1 MICDTCTKQPE
12 CRTLPAVVD
21 GRELCGYYNP
31 TTNEIDKRILDLKS
45 DIQKHKECADQTVK
59 ADKGK
64 PPICLLDRDFL
75 EGTAQVMAFGAGK
88 YSRNAWRRGIAHT
101 RLLDAA
107 MRHIIAIIDGEDIDP
122 ESGLPHRHH
131 ACASLN
137 MYCGMTVIRPDL
149 DDRWKEEK

>member
-1 MICDTCTKQPE
+1 MICDTCNKQPG
-12 CRTLPAVVD
+12 CRTLPAVVS
-21 GRELCGYYNP
+21 GKELCGYYSP
-31 TTNEIDKRILDLKS
+31 TTNEIDKRILETR
-45 DIQKHKECADQTVK
+45 KECADQTVK

-64 PPICLLDRDFL
+64 PPICLLDRDFI
-75 EGTAQVMAFGAGK
+75 EGTAQVMAFGAEK
-88 YSRNAWRRGIAHT
+88 YSRNAWRKGIAHT

-137 MYCGMTVIRPDL
+137 MYCGMTVIHPEL
-149 DDRWKEEK
+149 DDRYKKSPA

>member
-1 MICDTCTKQPE
+1 MICDTCTKQPG

-21 GRELCGYYNP
+21 GRELCGYYSDLIKP
-31 TTNEIDKRILDLKS
+31 TTGP
-45 DIQKHKECADQTVK
+45 DQTVK

-75 EGTAQVMAFGAGK
+75 EGTAQVMAFGASK

-149 DDRWKEEK
+149 DDRWKGEK